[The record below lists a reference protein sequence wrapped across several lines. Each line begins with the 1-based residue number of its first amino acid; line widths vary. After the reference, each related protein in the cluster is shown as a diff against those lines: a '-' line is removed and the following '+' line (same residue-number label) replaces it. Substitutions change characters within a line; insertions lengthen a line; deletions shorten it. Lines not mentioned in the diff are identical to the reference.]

1 MKNVEQDLKSVQ
13 AQLDRMEER
22 RKTEQKILE
31 EQTAKTN
38 ATIENALKNLT
49 GQLLLLLL
57 LLLRLSATAAAS
69 VARSLALD
77 DVVVA
82 VAVPV
87 QKCVKI
93 VYWFIN

>member
-49 GQLLLLLL
+49 GQLLLF
-57 LLLRLSATAAAS
+57 
-69 VARSLALD
+69 VAV
-77 DVVVA
+77 VVVA
-82 VAVPV
+82 EVVSNSS
-87 QKCVKI
+87 CI
-93 VYWFIN
+93 CC